1 MNSNKDP
8 YPENFYRGIDF
19 FNRQFYYECHD
30 VWEEVW
36 GNAKGEEK
44 IFYQA
49 LIMAAVSLYH
59 FGNDNLKGALSC
71 YQKSLERFRQ
81 LPNQFFQ
88 FNVPR
93 FVKQMEGFYFGI
105 SVEKTHWT
113 QDLRDKPRPTI
124 KLEGEES
131 SLCN

>member
-1 MNSNKDP
+1 LNSNKDL

-30 VWEEVW
+30 IWEELW

-71 YQKSLERFRQ
+71 HQKSVERFSQ
-81 LPNQFFQ
+81 LPDQFLQ
-88 FNVPR
+88 FNVSK
-93 FVKQMEGFYFGI
+93 FVKQMKDFYFGI
-105 SVEKTHWT
+105 SVEQTHWT
-113 QDLRDKPRPTI
+113 QDLRNRHRPTI
-124 KLEGEES
+124 KLEGKGS
-131 SLCN
+131 S